1 MRLLPIRPLP
11 PTTPVTVWQPCAA
24 WRVTPPAGASA
35 IDVVRPPK
43 SLVPIDAAPVSPV
56 SKVRRV
62 DGVAADASVD
72 NATCPEKANDKI
84 VREVKNFFP
93 ILIFIVRTFIVSTFH
108 EG

>member
-1 MRLLPIRPLP
+1 M
-11 PTTPVTVWQPCAA
+11 T
-24 WRVTPPAGASA
+24 
-35 IDVVRPPK
+35 PPK

-93 ILIFIVRTFIVSTFH
+93 ILIFVVRTFIVSTFH